1 MQQLKSGFK
10 HPINWNKYE
19 AKTTQNAPKQYFDF
33 LMEPSSQG
41 VYRLFILTFNAN
53 DRTYFLPTVIVEDY
67 NVMIN
72 ARTFFDQPI
81 KNGIET
87 YKNIEKIATGQVD
100 NTTGC
105 LLDYN
110 CFKKH
115 KMIAIDLS

>member
-1 MQQLKSGFK
+1 
-10 HPINWNKYE
+10 
-19 AKTTQNAPKQYFDF
+19 
-33 LMEPSSQG
+33 
-41 VYRLFILTFNAN
+41 
-53 DRTYFLPTVIVEDY
+53 
-67 NVMIN
+67 MIN

-110 CFKKH
+110 YFKKQNDSSRF
-115 KMIAIDLS
+115 K